1 MSDLS
6 NLQLQTII
14 YRPMKPISA
23 ALNRQ
28 IFDEINRLKDEI
40 SKEDST
46 VNELDLIITTEGE
59 THKALIQKM
68 KEAETKIEPFIDIQ
82 EGLNVFL

>member
-1 MSDLS
+1 
-6 NLQLQTII
+6 
-14 YRPMKPISA
+14 MKPISA